1 MPSPPDLRASDADRE
16 RTAQALRR
24 HAADGRLDP
33 SELDERLSVA
43 YAARTGSELDGL
55 TADLP
60 ELAPPAPPRAP
71 APRVSPALRSSL
83 ITFVSLNL
91 VCLLVW
97 LATGANGGFWP
108 GWVLLGTGIALIFRV
123 ANALRGDDDPRKR

>member
-1 MPSPPDLRASDADRE
+1 
-16 RTAQALRR
+16 
-24 HAADGRLDP
+24 
-33 SELDERLSVA
+33 
-43 YAARTGSELDGL
+43 
-55 TADLP
+55 
-60 ELAPPAPPRAP
+60 
-71 APRVSPALRSSL
+71 LRSSL

-91 VCLLVW
+91 VCVLVW